1 MRVCGSDVLLPLCMV
16 ETEVMVRDDI
26 SMTNDKNRWPVVSG
40 DYVVED
46 QKSPVAVLIIGR
58 GTVDLSGHPVAIVG
72 TVKTENMG
80 MEKVITNIIA
90 NPQIRFVIV
99 CGREEF
105 GHFPAD
111 AIISLVKNGVDAQ
124 MRIIGSRSAIPF
136 LCNIPPAAVE
146 RFRQQIE
153 LLDLVHPKEVREIV
167 AYDPEYRLGEDRK
180 VELEKAID
188 ECHSRN
194 PGRFPAEPFL
204 IDNNSLLADGSKI
217 AAQLNKLADDFV
229 GQMLRMPSEKLS
241 TSASIAVVSSE
252 FRVIFDPIDG
262 VIRTVPSVE
271 FAGRLQNYLRGVQ

>member
-1 MRVCGSDVLLPLCMV
+1 
-16 ETEVMVRDDI
+16 MVREGSTVTEERI
-26 SMTNDKNRWPVVSG
+26 NWPVVSG
-40 DYVVED
+40 DYVVGD
-46 QKSPVAVLIIGR
+46 GQSPVAVLIIGR
-58 GTVDLSGHPVAIVG
+58 GTVDVSGHSVAIMG

-80 MEKVITNIIA
+80 LEKVITNIIA

-136 LCNIPPAAVE
+136 LCNIPPSAVE
-146 RFRQQIE
+146 RFRKQIE
-153 LLDLVHPKEVREIV
+153 LVDLVHPKEVREIV

-180 VELEKAID
+180 MELEKAID

-194 PGRFPAEPFL
+194 PGRFPEEPFL
-204 IDNNSLLADGSKI
+204 IDNKGLVADGSKI

-229 GQMLRMPSEKLS
+229 GQMLRMPSERLS